1 MTVSETEF
9 KQIYNEN
16 YTSILR
22 LCMGYVSGDIDL
34 AKDLTQEVF
43 IKVWNNLKTFRK
55 ESNISTWIYRIAI
68 NTCLI
73 SLRKKSSKRFSDTLI
88 TEDILEKE
96 EAIQLK
102 EKQYQQMYRCINKLS
117 ATNKGI
123 ILMELEGLAQK
134 EIAAVMGLK
143 HEAVRTRIHR
153 IKNQL
158 TKCVNHE

>member
-16 YTSILR
+16 YTRILR

>member
-1 MTVSETEF
+1 MTLSETEF
-9 KQIYNEN
+9 KQIYNDN
-16 YTSILR
+16 YARILR
-22 LCMGYVSGDIDL
+22 LCMGYVSGDTDL

-43 IKVWNNLKTFRK
+43 IKVWNNIKTFRK

-73 SLRKKSSKRFSDTLI
+73 NLRNKKSKRFSDILL
-88 TEDILEKE
+88 TEDILQKE
-96 EAIQLK
+96 EATQIK
-102 EKQYQQMYRCINKLS
+102 EKQYQDMYRCINKLN
-117 ATNKGI
+117 AINKGI

>member
-1 MTVSETEF
+1 MSETEF
-9 KQIYNEN
+9 KQIYNDN
-16 YTSILR
+16 YARILR
-22 LCMGYVSGDIDL
+22 LCMGYVSGDTDL

-43 IKVWNNLKTFRK
+43 IKVWNNVKTFRK

-73 SLRKKSSKRFSDTLI
+73 SLRNKKSKRFSDTLL
-88 TEDILEKE
+88 TEDILQKE
-96 EAIQLK
+96 EATQIK
-102 EKQYQQMYRCINKLS
+102 EKQYQDMYRCINKLS

-158 TKCVNHE
+158 IKCVNHE

>member
-1 MTVSETEF
+1 MIVSETEF

>member
-9 KQIYNEN
+9 KQIYNDN
-16 YTSILR
+16 YTRILR

-43 IKVWNNLKTFRK
+43 IKVWYNVKTFRK

-73 SLRKKSSKRFSDTLI
+73 SLRKKRSKRFSDTLL

-96 EAIQLK
+96 EATQLK
-102 EKQYQQMYRCINKLS
+102 EKQYQEMYGCINKLS